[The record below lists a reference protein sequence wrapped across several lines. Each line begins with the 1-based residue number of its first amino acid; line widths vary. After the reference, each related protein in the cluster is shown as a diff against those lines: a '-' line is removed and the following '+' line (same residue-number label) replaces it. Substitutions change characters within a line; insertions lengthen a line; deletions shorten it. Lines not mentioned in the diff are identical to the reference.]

1 MRKISIALFILALLA
16 LNRAALHDILN
27 AEPDVWMDG
36 SFVMG
41 SLLLL
46 AVCLIE
52 KTRQST

>member
-1 MRKISIALFILALLA
+1 MRKISVALFILALLA

-27 AEPDVWMDG
+27 AERDVWMDG